1 MAIRNLWEI
10 KPHQNAWLGFLADMG
25 FTDKE
30 KPRHVSDLDAFLD
43 EAAAALEGWKNSY
56 GL

>member
-1 MAIRNLWEI
+1 
-10 KPHQNAWLGFLADMG
+10 LGFLADMG

-30 KPRHVSDLDAFLD
+30 KPRHVADLDAFLD
-43 EAAAALEGWKNSY
+43 EEEAALEGWKTSY